1 MRLKIFQRGFNYSQD
16 GSGNR
21 LVYHLQGC
29 NMRCPWCANP
39 EGMPLKGVLM
49 TDPEWLVDALCPRG
63 AVKDGKLDRARCA
76 DCGDMPCVKVG
87 RSKGIRF
94 SCEEYEIEELIS
106 EIERSRLFFY
116 DGGGITL
123 TGGEIGMQFDASK
136 ELLCR
141 AKALDI
147 HTCIETNGSS
157 PRLEELFPLVDELIM
172 DCKQCDPEKHR
183 HWTGV
188 SLDMTQRNIRRA
200 CASHPMVHVRVPL
213 IGGVNDS
220 PEDEARFIAFFREI
234 AGDNVS
240 FEILRYHEF
249 GRDKW
254 RQCGWD
260 YAMNERAKIEPER
273 VAVMRDHMIE
283 AGLRYRRT

>member
-1 MRLKIFQRGFNYSQD
+1 MRLKLFQRGFNYSQD
-16 GSGNR
+16 GTGNR

-29 NMRCPWCANP
+29 NMHCPWCANP
-39 EGMPLKGVLM
+39 EGMPPEGALM
-49 TDPEWLVDALCPRG
+49 TDPEWLVEALCPRG
-63 AVKDGKLDRARCA
+63 AVKDGKLDRTRCA
-76 DCGDMPCVKVG
+76 LCDRPCVNG
-87 RSKGIRF
+87 RRSKGIRV
-94 SCEEYEIEELIS
+94 SCEEIEVDELAA

-123 TGGEIGMQFDASK
+123 TGGEVGMQLDGAK
-136 ELLCR
+136 ELLRR
-141 AKALDI
+141 AKGMGV

-172 DCKQCDPEKHR
+172 DCKQCDPEAHR
-183 HWTGV
+183 RWTGV
-188 SLDMTQRNIRRA
+188 PMEVVQRNIRRA
-200 CASHPMVHVRVPL
+200 CAAHPMVHIRVPL

-249 GRDKW
+249 GKDKW
-254 RQCGWD
+254 AQCGRD
-260 YAMNERAKIEPER
+260 YIMDERARIEPER
-273 VAVMRDHMIE
+273 VASMRQHMIE

>member
-1 MRLKIFQRGFNYSQD
+1 MKLKIFQRGFNYSQD

-39 EGMPLKGVLM
+39 EGMPMEGALM

-63 AVKDGKLDRARCA
+63 AVRGGALNREICA
-76 DCGDMPCVKVG
+76 GCADMPCVTERRG
-87 RSKGIRF
+87 KGIRL
-94 SCEEYEIEELIS
+94 SCEEFELDELIG
-106 EIERSRLFFY
+106 EIERSRMFFY

-123 TGGEIGMQFDASK
+123 TGGEVGMQLEPAK
-136 ELLCR
+136 ELLRR
-141 AKALDI
+141 ARELGVN
-147 HTCIETNGSS
+147 TCIETNGTH
-157 PRLEELFPLVDELIM
+157 PRLEELFSHVDELIM
-172 DCKQCDPEKHR
+172 DCKQCDSEAHR
-183 HWTGV
+183 RWTGV
-188 SLDMTQRNIRRA
+188 PLDAVQRNIRRA
-200 CASHPMVHVRVPL
+200 CATHSMVHIRVPL

-220 PEDEARFIAFFREI
+220 PEDEARFIAFFREV

-240 FEILRYHEF
+240 FELLRYHEF

-254 RQCGWD
+254 GQCGWEYKMD
-260 YAMNERAKIEPER
+260 ERARVAPER
-273 VAVMRDHMIE
+273 VEAMRKHMIE

>member
-1 MRLKIFQRGFNYSQD
+1 MKLKVFQRGFNYSQD
-16 GSGNR
+16 GTGNR

-39 EGMPLKGVLM
+39 EGMPPEGALM

-63 AVKDGKLDRARCA
+63 AVQDGKLDRSSCA
-76 DCGDMPCVKVG
+76 GCDRPCVTG
-87 RSKGIRF
+87 RRSKGIRF
-94 SCEEYEIEELIS
+94 SCEEIEIEELAA
-106 EIERSRLFFY
+106 EIERSRMFFY

-123 TGGEIGMQFDASK
+123 TGGEVGMQLDGAK
-136 ELLCR
+136 ELLRR
-141 AKALDI
+141 AKGMGV

-157 PRLEELFPLVDELIM
+157 PRLPELFPLVDELIM
-172 DCKQCDPEKHR
+172 DCKQCDPEAHR
-183 HWTGV
+183 RWTGV
-188 SLDMTQRNIRRA
+188 PMEAVQRNIRRA
-200 CASHPMVHVRVPL
+200 CAEHPMAHIRVPM

-249 GRDKW
+249 GKDKW
-254 RQCGWD
+254 AQCGRD
-260 YAMNERAKIEPER
+260 YIMDKRARIEPER
-273 VAVMRDHMIE
+273 VASMRQHMIE